1 MTDELIEANAETV
14 NAWHLNNDVILI
26 DVRETTEYEYEHIP
40 GALLLPLSF
49 LNETLFPLI
58 EGKKVVFICQVG
70 KRSAA
75 AQKQVAKEGIVNTVN
90 LIGGIDAWRDA
101 GFNLEGACYEDVDYS
116 I

>member
-1 MTDELIEANAETV
+1 MTDEFIQADATAV
-14 NAWHLNNDVILI
+14 NAWYLNNEVILV

-49 LNETLFPLI
+49 LDETLFPLTD
-58 EGKKVVFICQVG
+58 GKKVVFICQVG

-75 AQKQVAKEGIVNTVN
+75 AQKQVANEGIVNTVN
-90 LIGGIDAWRDA
+90 LIGGIDGWREA
-101 GFNLEGACYEDVDYS
+101 GFDLEGARYEDVDYS